1 MGVYKLPKTIFQQLN
16 TIYRRFWWNHTDD
29 NGKKLVLRAW
39 DEFYKPKEEG
49 GLGIRK
55 PELVNKALTAKLTW
69 RFLTNPDAIW
79 VQLLKAKYLN
89 SNQFWEVKKN
99 TTSSCVWASL
109 LESRDVLK
117 PSTCW
122 SVGNG
127 TDIHIWKD
135 PWVPFLP
142 GYRVQGYG
150 TARSQVLMVS
160 DLFLPNCNQ
169 WNIEL
174 IRSLFPPTEAEAILQ
189 IRLSLANTKDKLLWN
204 CCKSGEFSSKS
215 VYKALATA
223 GPSTSSRQGRLNWKR
238 FWKIKGLSPRVQM
251 FVWRLFTGAIA
262 TNEALAMRLP
272 NIDPSCSLCHSHMES
287 TDHLFLSCEVSKRIW
302 FGSPIGLH
310 YQSSATTPI
319 LLDLFVHWLEAK
331 EDADIFK
338 LACNIIWQIWKARN
352 QVIFEKKVVNIQVII
367 TSAQAMFNEHG
378 YCTLSNSYSISPKA
392 NSHQRWIPP
401 PVGSIKVN
409 FDGATKDNTIA
420 AGIVIR
426 NSEGSVLACQNFYDG
441 NHMGEDKALEAEARA
456 CLKGIELAKYLSSN
470 SIILEGDSLILVNI
484 LSDDSATIPWRIRS
498 IISDCKLLSSFFNSF
513 SASYVPRRANC
524 VAHSLAKLAI
534 SSKNCNSWMNSS
546 PRCISHLVRSDMI
559 DSSS

>member
-1 MGVYKLPKTIFQQLN
+1 MKRQRFEAAKFQLN

-287 TDHLFLSCEVSKRIW
+287 TDHLFLSCE
-302 FGSPIGLH
+302 
-310 YQSSATTPI
+310 
-319 LLDLFVHWLEAK
+319 
-331 EDADIFK
+331 
-338 LACNIIWQIWKARN
+338 IWKARN

-401 PVGSIKVN
+401 PVGSIKIN

-470 SIILEGDSLILVNI
+470 SIILEGDSLKLINI
-484 LSDDSATIPWRIRS
+484 LSDESDTIPWRIHS
-498 IISDCKLLSSFFNSF
+498 IISDCKLLYSFFNSF

-534 SSKNCNSWMNSS
+534 SSKNCNLWMNSS
-546 PRCISHLVRSDMI
+546 PRGISHLVRSDMI